1 VARSFASAYERRER
15 KLLAPI
21 EKPSA
26 RRFAKPRM
34 RMIRSE
40 SSAPTTP
47 VTTAN
52 VVMIP
57 SFAP

>member
-1 VARSFASAYERRER
+1 
-15 KLLAPI
+15 LLAPI

-34 RMIRSE
+34 RTISLE
-40 SSAPTTP
+40 SDAPTTP
-47 VTTAN
+47 ETTAK

-57 SFAP
+57 SFAPKTKSGR

>member
-1 VARSFASAYERRER
+1 M
-15 KLLAPI
+15 

-40 SSAPTTP
+40 RSAPTTP
-47 VTTAN
+47 DTTAN

>member
-1 VARSFASAYERRER
+1 
-15 KLLAPI
+15 LLAPV
-21 EKPSA
+21 ENPSA
-26 RRFAKPRM
+26 TRLASPRITIT
-34 RMIRSE
+34 RVER
-40 SSAPTTP
+40 SAPTTP